1 MSCNKTQHLLKEYF
15 SDDLLPVA
23 KSKIEEHLFSCAEC
37 SAELE
42 SLLLAQ
48 SSLTQWREQRVP
60 HWDRGLEQFR
70 REQRAVDSKLGFWS
84 KLQWFPLAASV
95 VMLTALMLNTQLIY
109 DDEGF
114 MLSFGA
120 TDVESKLQGFI
131 DSQRQ
136 NLDSVI
142 QRIED
147 KQDINNIELLE
158 VVLKQTQQAT
168 AENLDSIYALF
179 EQQRLRDL
187 EDMKVGYQQLIDSD
201 YETIRSLQRL
211 AQFVSYRGQVR

>member
-1 MSCNKTQHLLKEYF
+1 
-15 SDDLLPVA
+15 
-23 KSKIEEHLFSCAEC
+23 
-37 SAELE
+37 
-42 SLLLAQ
+42 
-48 SSLTQWREQRVP
+48 
-60 HWDRGLEQFR
+60 
-70 REQRAVDSKLGFWS
+70 
-84 KLQWFPLAASV
+84 
-95 VMLTALMLNTQLIY
+95 
-109 DDEGF
+109 

-168 AENLDSIYALF
+168 AENLDSIYVLF